1 MAKDHC
7 VASPELKNA
16 KRPRNLQ
23 IPLFLPNSP
32 VGTANPGQAFRTCP
46 DLFIELNQSSDQS
59 IRTDCEMVKCL
70 LFPFVFYKKKI
81 TLYLLCFHL
90 LCSTFWNYLTIQG
103 IISTC
108 GNKTLS
114 KLKPINR
121 DQPFD
126 RQGELISF

>member
-70 LFPFVFYKKKI
+70 LFPFVFYKK
-81 TLYLLCFHL
+81 TLPEAQRTQGIDSLTWIIF
-90 LCSTFWNYLTIQG
+90 LTIA
-103 IISTC
+103 
-108 GNKTLS
+108 
-114 KLKPINR
+114 KLY
-121 DQPFD
+121 PF
-126 RQGELISF
+126 

>member
-32 VGTANPGQAFRTCP
+32 VGTANPGQAFRICP

-70 LFPFVFYKKKI
+70 LFPFVFYKKNHPVS
-81 TLYLLCFHL
+81 TMLPSPLLHL
-90 LCSTFWNYLTIQG
+90 LELPDYS
-103 IISTC
+103 
-108 GNKTLS
+108 
-114 KLKPINR
+114 R
-121 DQPFD
+121 DYIDLWQQNFV
-126 RQGELISF
+126 EIETKI